1 MSSVNNEINRQ
12 KKDFTKR
19 QYVTDL
25 RANRPVNS
33 LDLIILRVYPR
44 RLIYSDSYSGP
55 VAAACGRDETG
66 IVGIVL
72 WDKQVDEVRIG
83 DIVRFES
90 SWCQMRDGELIV
102 STGTHGKLRIIDR

>member
-25 RANRPVNS
+25 CANRPVNR
-33 LDLIILRVYPR
+33 LDLIILRVYLR
-44 RLIYSDSYSGP
+44 RLIYSDSYSVP

-72 WDKQVDEVRIG
+72 WDKQVDQV
-83 DIVRFES
+83 
-90 SWCQMRDGELIV
+90 
-102 STGTHGKLRIIDR
+102 